1 MTGKVNDDDARTN
14 SDQSSKF
21 QVQGSKDGGIACL
34 IVAIF
39 VAKAIRH
46 FWKGLRRAYA

>member
-1 MTGKVNDDDARTN
+1 MTILELIQTKV
-14 SDQSSKF
+14 QSSMF
-21 QVQGSKDGGIACL
+21 HVQGSKDGGIAYL

-39 VAKAIRH
+39 VAKTIRH